1 MAEPTYLDALL
12 GGGIAAV
19 GALAT
24 YVLNRLR
31 QIDNNRVDIAS
42 VDTKMETAIKSLE
55 EKVDSLVTEV
65 KALEEKGDAD
75 HTRIWK
81 KVSSMSEDIAFM
93 RGTLKS
99 QQK

>member
-31 QIDNNRVDIAS
+31 QIDNNRVDIAA
-42 VDTKMETAIKSLE
+42 VDTKMETAINALS

-99 QQK
+99 QKK